1 MTNRGNVVRKAENII
16 NFPLQKSNSVKDGGN
31 NVVDVITIECF
42 KKLDFQGNV
51 EEVVEKYMNLRD
63 EISKK
68 IGVASGINET
78 VSRPKYDISNTVFDD
93 YIICLEDGKK
103 MQMLKRHLLANY
115 GMTFQQY
122 KEKWGLPI
130 DYPYVCKNY
139 SKVRQDI
146 SKKRNMKR
154 KA

>member
-1 MTNRGNVVRKAENII
+1 MANRENVVRKAENVI
-16 NFPLQKSNSVKDGGN
+16 NFPLQKSNSVKGGN
-31 NVVDVITIECF
+31 NIIDMVAIECF
-42 KKLDFQGNV
+42 KKIDFQGNV
-51 EEVVEKYMNLRD
+51 EEVLEKYMNLRD

-68 IGVASGINET
+68 IGAVSVANET
-78 VSRPKYDISNTVFDD
+78 ISRPKYDVNNTVFDD

-139 SKVRQDI
+139 SKDRQNI
-146 SKKRNMKR
+146 AKKRNMKR